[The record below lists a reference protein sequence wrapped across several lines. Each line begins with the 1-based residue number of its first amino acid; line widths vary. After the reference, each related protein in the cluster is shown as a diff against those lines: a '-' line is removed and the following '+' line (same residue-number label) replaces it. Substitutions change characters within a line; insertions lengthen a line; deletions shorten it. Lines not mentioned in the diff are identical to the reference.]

1 MRWRRYLPKKKSRI
15 DAPLSD
21 GLSLRTVQSVADA
34 SNLSDRMKQAGEP
47 ELEHEKL
54 RYYRTLLVAQSPRAV
69 LAQWKMDT
77 HKYGYRNR
85 KKRLFELIDFN
96 DTLVNVILLTPVDD
110 RFNLA
115 SSLKYE
121 IDQFCRKLNTPRF
134 SEEQF
139 EAIVLGLGREVAVY
153 TAAQDLGYDV
163 RMTSRTEDAFGID
176 MIIEQPSTGKKLYI
190 DCKTPSAFR
199 HRLEDLVKYH
209 QITEEQLLQADKDD
223 YLTALRHD
231 KDKKLPVTL
240 LCIRTET
247 LGAVHSFVFDEPKR
261 VQALLEKIFASLNAP
276 KRLDIFVKKW

>member
-1 MRWRRYLPKKKSRI
+1 MLKVGRRWRRFSPKRSSREE
-15 DAPLSD
+15 PLSHT
-21 GLSLRTVQSVADA
+21 LSLRVVRSVADA
-34 SNLSDRMKQAGEP
+34 NDLVERMKQQGEP
-47 ELEHEKL
+47 KEGREKL
-54 RYYRTLLVAQSPRAV
+54 TYYRTLLVAQSPRAV
-69 LAQWKMDT
+69 IAQWRMDT
-77 HKYGYRNR
+77 HKHGYRNR

-96 DTLVNVILLTPVDD
+96 DTLVSVILQTPIDD

-121 IDQFCRKLNTPRF
+121 IDQFCRKLSTPRF

-139 EAIVLGLGREVAVY
+139 EAIVLGIGREVAVY
-153 TAAQDLGYDV
+153 IAAQDLGYNV

-176 MIIEQPSTGKKLYI
+176 MIIEQPHTGKKLYI

-231 KDKKLPVTL
+231 NGKKLPVTL

-247 LGAVHSFVFDEPKR
+247 LGAVHSFMFDEPKR
-261 VQALLEKIFASLNAP
+261 VQALLEKIFSSLNEP
-276 KRLDIFVKKW
+276 K